1 MDLELAGRVALVTG
15 SSRGTGAGIARV
27 LASEG
32 AAVAVHGFDQ
42 APAAAVADRISAA
55 GRRAVAVDGDLLT
68 DAGSDDVV
76 LQVEAALG
84 PIDIL
89 VNNYGTTTDTSWD
102 TPAGGWHEGWER
114 NLLTGV
120 RIVQRTEASMR
131 RRGWG
136 RIIFLGTIGT
146 ARPGE
151 RNPDYYGAKAA
162 LPAVARSLAKRLRGT
177 GITVNVV
184 SPGIIATDEIRDS
197 LTRQAK
203 AAGRGEGWEA
213 AERWALEGVM
223 PNLTERIPDPDDIG
237 RVVAFVAS
245 EAAWH
250 LNGADI
256 RVDGGTLDA

>member
-1 MDLELAGRVALVTG
+1 MDFGLVGRVALVTG
-15 SSRGTGAGIARV
+15 SSRGTGSGIARV

-32 AAVAVHGFDQ
+32 AAVAVHGFEPE
-42 APAAAVADRISAA
+42 PAAAVAGRISAV
-55 GRRAVAVDGDLLT
+55 GGRAVAVHGDILT
-68 DAGSDDVV
+68 DAGSDAVV
-76 LQVEAALG
+76 QQVEDALG
-84 PIDIL
+84 PVDIL

-102 TPAGGWHEGWER
+102 TPAGGWYEGWER

-120 RIVQRTEASMR
+120 RMVQRTEASMR

-136 RIIFLGTIGT
+136 RVIFLGTIGT

-151 RNPDYYGAKAA
+151 RNPDYYGTKAA

-184 SPGIIATDEIRDS
+184 SPGIIATDEIRES

-203 AAGRGEGWEA
+203 AAGRGDGWDA
-213 AERWALEGVM
+213 AERWALDGVM
-223 PNLTERIPDPDDIG
+223 PNLTERIPEPDDIG

-250 LNGADI
+250 VNGADL

>member
-1 MDLELAGRVALVTG
+1 MDLGLVGRVALVSG

-32 AAVAVHGFDQ
+32 AAVAVHGFEGG
-42 APAAAVADRISAA
+42 PAGAVAEGIAA
-55 GRRAVAVDGDLLT
+55 GGGRVIAVHGDIL
-68 DAGSDDVV
+68 SDTGAAQVVSDV
-76 LQVEAALG
+76 EDALG
-84 PIDIL
+84 TVDIL

-102 TPAGGWHEGWER
+102 TPAAAWHDGWER
-114 NLLTGV
+114 NVVAGV
-120 RIVQRTEASMR
+120 RLAQLTEPAMR

-136 RIIFLGTIGT
+136 RIVFLGTIGT

-184 SPGIIATDEIRDS
+184 SPGIIATDEVRAHLRD
-197 LTRQAK
+197 QA
-203 AAGRGEGWEA
+203 ARAGRGEGWQA
-213 AERWALEGVM
+213 AERWALDELM

-237 RVVAFVAS
+237 RVLAFVVS
-245 EAAWH
+245 GAAWH

-256 RVDGGTLDA
+256 RVDGGALDA